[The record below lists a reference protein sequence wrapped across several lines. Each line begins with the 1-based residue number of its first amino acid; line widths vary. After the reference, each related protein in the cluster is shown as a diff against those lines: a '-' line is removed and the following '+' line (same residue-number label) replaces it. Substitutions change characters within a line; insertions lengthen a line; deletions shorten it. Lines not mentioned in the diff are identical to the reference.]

1 MPKLIAKLIFGLI
14 KLIFRDKTALVLE
27 NLALHHQIIRAKGKK
42 NPKLKSLDRI
52 FWAWLSRIWPSWK
65 SPLVF
70 VKPGTVIKWHRKGF
84 KLYWKWKSRHKV
96 GRPKIPKEVRK
107 LIRQMCLEN
116 PTWGAPRIHSELQ
129 LLGYDIGETTVASYM
144 VKQEKPPSQTWK
156 TFLRNHAKDIGAVD
170 FFTVP
175 TATFRILYC
184 FIVLCHRM

>member
-14 KLIFRDKTALVLE
+14 KLIFRDKTDLVLE
-27 NLALHHQIIRAKGKK
+27 NLALRHQLSVLKRKK
-42 NPKLKSLDRI
+42 KPKLKSLDRI

-116 PTWGAPRIHSELQ
+116 PTWGVPIIHSELQ
-129 LLGYDIGETTVASYM
+129 LLGYDIGETTVASNLE
-144 VKQEKPPSQTWK
+144 VFS
-156 TFLRNHAKDIGAVD
+156 LVVSI
-170 FFTVP
+170 
-175 TATFRILYC
+175 
-184 FIVLCHRM
+184 

>member
-170 FFTVP
+170 FFTVCYNMVFWRI
-175 TATFRILYC
+175 AT
-184 FIVLCHRM
+184 